1 MRMSLK
7 GLSWAAMFLGE
18 LWLPKTTDANT
29 FLELVAPVRD
39 ALYRFSLRNVWQQDQ
54 AGDVLQEAVMTA
66 WRQFDRF
73 EPGTNFKAWM
83 FKILLNTLYRLNRK
97 SHRAKAASIDA
108 GAIDAGGYVE
118 KEEAWASILV
128 DPERV
133 RQALDDRIVNALE
146 SLGDVERYCFLLRLL
161 EDFSY
166 REISEQLEIPLGTV
180 MSHVYRARMKLRE
193 RLTEMAMETGIIK

>member
-1 MRMSLK
+1 MRS
-7 GLSWAAMFLGE
+7 AASGPGDL
-18 LWLPKTTDANT
+18 LLPNTTDANT

-39 ALYRFSLRNVWQQDQ
+39 SLYRFSLRNVWQQDQ
-54 AGDVLQEAVMTA
+54 AGDALQEAVMTA
-66 WRQFDRF
+66 WRQFDQF
-73 EPGTNFKAWM
+73 ERGTNFKAWM
-83 FKILLNTLYRLNRK
+83 FKILLNTLYRVNRK

-108 GAIDAGGYVE
+108 GALDAGGYIE

-128 DPERV
+128 EPERV
-133 RQALDDRIVNALE
+133 KEALDDRIVKALE
-146 SLGDVERYCFLLRLL
+146 SLGDTERVCFLLKLL

-193 RLTEMAMETGIIK
+193 RLTEIAMETGIIK

>member
-1 MRMSLK
+1 MT
-7 GLSWAAMFLGE
+7 
-18 LWLPKTTDANT
+18 KTTDANT

-39 ALYRFSLRNVWQQDQ
+39 SLYRFSLRNVWQQDQ

-73 EPGTNFKAWM
+73 EQGTNFKAWM
-83 FKILLNTLYRLNRK
+83 FKILLNTLYRINRK
-97 SHRAKAASIDA
+97 SHRAKAASIEA

-118 KEEAWASILV
+118 KEEAWASILI

-133 RQALDDRIVNALE
+133 KQTLDDRIVKALE
-146 SLGDVERYCFLLRLL
+146 ALGDVERYCFLLRLL

-166 REISEQLEIPLGTV
+166 REISEQLDIPLGTV

>member
-1 MRMSLK
+1 MSADLH
-7 GLSWAAMFLGE
+7 LGD
-18 LWLPKTTDANT
+18 LPLPQTTDANT

-39 ALYRFSLRNVWQQDQ
+39 SLYRFSLRNVWQQDQ

-66 WRQFDRF
+66 WRNFSQF
-73 EPGTNFKAWM
+73 EQGTNFKAWM

-108 GAIDAGGYVE
+108 GALDAGGYIE
-118 KEEAWASILV
+118 KEDAWTSILME
-128 DPERV
+128 PERV
-133 RQALDDRIVNALE
+133 KEALDDRIVQALE
-146 SLGDVERYCFLLRLL
+146 SLADMERYCFLLRLL

>member
-1 MRMSLK
+1 MRS
-7 GLSWAAMFLGE
+7 AASGPGDL
-18 LWLPKTTDANT
+18 LLPNTTDANT

-39 ALYRFSLRNVWQQDQ
+39 SLYRFSLRNVWQQDQ
-54 AGDVLQEAVMTA
+54 AGDALQEAVMTA
-66 WRQFDRF
+66 WRQFDQF
-73 EPGTNFKAWM
+73 ERGTNFKAWM
-83 FKILLNTLYRLNRK
+83 FKILLNTLYRVNRK

-108 GAIDAGGYVE
+108 GALDAGGYIE

-128 DPERV
+128 EPERV
-133 RQALDDRIVNALE
+133 KEALDDRIVKALE
-146 SLGDVERYCFLLRLL
+146 SLGDTERVCFLLRLL

>member
-1 MRMSLK
+1 M
-7 GLSWAAMFLGE
+7 
-18 LWLPKTTDANT
+18 PNTTDANT

-39 ALYRFSLRNVWQQDQ
+39 SLYRFSLRNVWQQDQ
-54 AGDVLQEAVMTA
+54 AGDALQEAVMTA
-66 WRQFDRF
+66 WRQFDQF
-73 EPGTNFKAWM
+73 ERGTNFKAWM
-83 FKILLNTLYRLNRK
+83 FKILLNTLYRVNRK

-108 GAIDAGGYVE
+108 GALDAGGYIE

-128 DPERV
+128 EPERV
-133 RQALDDRIVNALE
+133 KEALDDRIVKALE
-146 SLGDVERYCFLLRLL
+146 SLGDTERVCFLLKLL

-193 RLTEMAMETGIIK
+193 RLTEIAMETGIIK